1 MIKVENHVFVI
12 FGATGDLFKRK
23 LLPALFDLYIRGI
36 LPKSY
41 LIIGCGRKNITNK
54 SFIKKSIINN
64 KNLINIKYIGKKA
77 KINEFKK
84 QLVYNK
90 INPDNKNDFIF
101 LKENLYSYFKKNN
114 INKRNVLFYFSTPP
128 SAFQNIIK
136 NLLLINLNNESDG
149 WKRLILEKPF
159 GTDLKSCKNLN
170 LLLKKKF
177 KEKQLYR
184 IDHYLGKETVQ
195 NLLVSRFSNLVF
207 NALWNRN
214 FISYIEI
221 TAAERIGIEKRG
233 GYYDNAGA
241 IKDMFQNHLLELL
254 CLTAMEEPK
263 DNSSESIRDEKIKVL
278 RKIKNINY
286 KDHVVRGQYTRSKN
300 SKRFFKGY
308 RDNEGVDK
316 KSKTE
321 TFFACKLFVENERWK
336 DVPFFIRTGKRL
348 PTKVTEI
355 VVNFKKNINVFNEKN
370 QSNVLIFRIQ
380 PDEGL
385 IVKFNL
391 KKPGNKSELLK
402 KNLEFHYK
410 ELGENV
416 ISNAYETLIL
426 DVLKGNTMLF
436 SRSDFV
442 EKAWKIV
449 DPIVKS
455 IKKENI
461 KLYAYKAG
469 SWGPKKADEIF
480 RNENTWRYPC
490 KNLVNDGEICEL

>member
-12 FGATGDLFKRK
+12 FGATGDLCKRK
-23 LLPALFDLYIRGI
+23 LLPSLFDLYIRGL

-54 SFIKKSIINN
+54 FFLKKSIIDN
-64 KNLINIKYIGKKA
+64 KNLINIKYIGMKA
-77 KINEFKK
+77 KINKFKK
-84 QLVYNK
+84 HIVYNK
-90 INPDNKNDFIF
+90 IDPNNKNDFIF
-101 LKENLYSYFKKNN
+101 LKQNLNSYFKNNN
-114 INKRNVLFYFSTPP
+114 INNKNVLFYFSTPP

-136 NLLLINLNNESDG
+136 NLALMNLNNESNG
-149 WKRLILEKPF
+149 WKRLIIEKPF
-159 GTDLKSCKNLN
+159 GDNLKSCKNLN
-170 LLLKKKF
+170 TLLKKKF

-195 NLLVSRFSNLVF
+195 NILISRFSNIVF
-207 NALWNRN
+207 NALWNRK
-214 FISYIEI
+214 FISYVEI
-221 TAAERIGIEKRG
+221 TAAERIGIEERG
-233 GYYDNAGA
+233 EYYDNTGA

-263 DNSSESIRDEKIKVL
+263 DSSSESIRDEKIKVL
-278 RKIKNINY
+278 QKIKSIDYTN
-286 KDHVVRGQYTRSKN
+286 HVVRGQYTKSQN
-300 SKRFFKGY
+300 SEKSFKGY

-316 KSKTE
+316 RSKTE
-321 TFFACKLFVENERWK
+321 TFFACKLFIENERWK
-336 DVPFFIRTGKRL
+336 NVPFFIRTGKRL

-355 VVNFKKNINVFNEKN
+355 VVNFKRNKNIFNDKN
-370 QSNVLIFRIQ
+370 LSNVLIFRIQ

-385 IVKFNL
+385 LVKFNL
-391 KKPGNKSELLK
+391 KKPGDKSKLIN

-410 ELGENV
+410 KLGENI
-416 ISNAYETLIL
+416 ISNAYETLII
-426 DVLKGNTMLF
+426 DVFNGNTMLF

-442 EKAWKIV
+442 EKAWEIV
-449 DPIVKS
+449 DPIIKS
-455 IKKENI
+455 IKKENL

-480 RNENTWRYPC
+480 RNKNTWRYPC